1 MENAYRHAFLIEAHS
16 DNLGFRKLIECL
28 DSRYSDIYIHM
39 DKKAGDI
46 SEMEIAEI
54 CNKSEVYFTKRKK
67 VSWGGYSQIE
77 AELELLESSTSNGPY
92 AYYHLLSGQDM
103 PLRSVKEICDF
114 FNQNS
119 GMEMIEIGPE
129 PPNIQKWVRRIKYY
143 FPLQEAMGKTR
154 SVILRSSREGLIIL
168 QKILHIHRRI
178 EVAIYKGANWF
189 SITDSLARYV
199 LSKTDWIEHTFKYG
213 WCPDELFLQ
222 TIVCNSYFRNH
233 LSPKGN
239 LRKIDWNRGNPY
251 IFHSCDYDE
260 LMNSGCLFARKF
272 SPEVDYEI
280 IKRIAENVRESDT
293 D

>member
-1 MENAYRHAFLIEAHS
+1 MVQNRQIYR
-16 DNLGFRKLIECL
+16 
-28 DSRYSDIYIHM
+28 
-39 DKKAGDI
+39 
-46 SEMEIAEI
+46 
-54 CNKSEVYFTKRKK
+54 
-67 VSWGGYSQIE
+67 
-77 AELELLESSTSNGPY
+77 NG
-92 AYYHLLSGQDM
+92 S
-103 PLRSVKEICDF
+103 
-114 FNQNS
+114 
-119 GMEMIEIGPE
+119 
-129 PPNIQKWVRRIKYY
+129 RRIKYY

-199 LSKTDWIEHTFKYG
+199 LSKADWIEHTFKYG

-233 LSPKGN
+233 LFPKGN

-272 SPEVDYEI
+272 SSEVDYEI